1 MKSKNDRQGVI
12 RDIISR
18 ERVGS
23 QEELIQLLGKEG
35 LTVAQATLSRDLRE
49 LGVTKSHDARGY
61 RFRLPT
67 VAESRETIRISGVKA
82 SSGLVISCE
91 FSGNICVLKTLPGHA
106 SMLSAM
112 IDGKEPESV
121 AGTLAGDDTV
131 LVVVRAGTDAGDV
144 LEELSGLF
152 PDIKRKLVE

>member
-1 MKSKNDRQGVI
+1 MKSKNERLGIV
-12 RDIISR
+12 RGIISR

-23 QEELIQLLGKEG
+23 QEELIQLLSKEG
-35 LTVAQATLSRDLRE
+35 LSVAQATLSRDLRE
-49 LGVTKSHDARGY
+49 LGVTKAHDSHGY

-67 VAESRETIRISGVKA
+67 VAESREVFRSTGVKA

-91 FSGNICVLKTLPGHA
+91 FSGNICVLKTHPGHA

-112 IDGKEPESV
+112 IDAKDLDSV

-131 LVVVRAGTDAGDV
+131 LLVIRNGHDS
-144 LEELSGLF
+144 EEVTGALTALF
-152 PDIKRKLVE
+152 PDMKSKIIE

>member
-1 MKSKNDRQGVI
+1 MRRSVP
-12 RDIISR
+12 
-18 ERVGS
+18 
-23 QEELIQLLGKEG
+23 
-35 LTVAQATLSRDLRE
+35 
-49 LGVTKSHDARGY
+49 Y
-61 RFRLPT
+61 
-67 VAESRETIRISGVKA
+67 
-82 SSGLVISCE
+82 
-91 FSGNICVLKTLPGHA
+91 

-152 PDIKRKLVE
+152 PDIKRKLIE